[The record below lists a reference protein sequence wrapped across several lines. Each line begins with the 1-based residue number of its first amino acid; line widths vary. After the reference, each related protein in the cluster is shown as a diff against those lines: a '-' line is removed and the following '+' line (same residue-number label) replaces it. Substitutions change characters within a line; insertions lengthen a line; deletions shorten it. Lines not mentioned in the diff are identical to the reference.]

1 MSRRFLFYSKVLV
14 RLLPEEDYARYLEA
28 LAEDLPIEVV
38 ATDPQGRVIVW
49 NRALSDVAGPR
60 EGAVGRPLLDAL
72 PWLRE
77 DPNLDWAELLEDML
91 AGGEGRVFTRH
102 PLGPRVVRAT
112 IGPMRGESGQILGT
126 VLSFEDITRGAR
138 AEERRRLQERHTA
151 VHDLGASLAH
161 EIRNPLNALSLN
173 LQLLNE
179 CLDDRSLTRDDIRER
194 TRKMIAESQRL
205 EQLVVHLLEVSRGG
219 ALELTPGS
227 VDPIVAG
234 VLERLEGMARANECV
249 LSFRPNSSRRLLL
262 DPVRFD
268 RAIENV
274 VRNAIEASVEGGSHV
289 WVTTRD
295 DPHSTVIVVDD
306 DGPGIRAEDRSG
318 LFVLYR
324 TGKRGGT
331 GLGLPIAREEV
342 RRHGGEIEA
351 LPRPGGGARFVVY
364 LPIESAGAGERSDV
378 REV

>member
-1 MSRRFLFYSKVLV
+1 VPRRFLFYSKVLV

-49 NRALSDVAGPR
+49 NRALADVAGSR

-77 DPNLDWAELLEDML
+77 DPNLDWAELLGDML

-112 IGPMRGESGQILGT
+112 IGPMRGESGEILGT

-138 AEERRRLQERHTA
+138 AEERRRLQDRYTA

-219 ALELTPGS
+219 ALELTDGS

-249 LSFRPNSSRRLLL
+249 VSFRPNSSRRLLL
-262 DPVRFD
+262 DQVRFD

-364 LPIESAGAGERSDV
+364 LPIESAGAGERPDV